1 MRTFA
6 CGLAALFLLAGCST
20 PYHPPQFLEP
30 GASFPGL
37 INFVAEADKKSG
49 KKEAD
54 VLLVH
59 GMCTHDGTWATDTV
73 AILAAQ
79 LAANVNPSTSRSGG
93 GDILIIPATIDTP
106 QGKLLTK
113 SLIWSP
119 LTTPIKQQ
127 LCYDQTEKSPICIG
141 APAFPGK
148 RASLNAKAKDG
159 LLDDCLPDALIYQG
173 QARGEIMRRMREAI
187 ITATE
192 GADPKTPLIVISE
205 SLGSKILF
213 DTLLEMLLDTRDQ
226 RAAQTARRDLG
237 RMAYLI
243 MAANQIPLLQ
253 TAEQIPASGEQRTM
267 QAPPPDSLQ
276 VLLQERSK
284 IPKDR
289 RGPAIDAL
297 TLIAF
302 TDPNDLLS
310 YTLPPERYPGAIVHN
325 VLVSNDRT
333 VLGLFENPAKAH
345 LDYLSNPDVGS
356 LISCGVPRSQW
367 CK

>member
-6 CGLAALFLLAGCST
+6 CGLAALLWLSGCST
-20 PYHPPQFLEP
+20 PYHPPQFME
-30 GASFPGL
+30 ADARFPGL
-37 INFVAEADKKSG
+37 IDFVGRASDKQ
-49 KKEAD
+49 AD
-54 VLLVH
+54 VLMVH
-59 GMCTHDGTWATDTV
+59 GMCTHDASWATDTV
-73 AILAAQ
+73 ATLAAQ

-93 GDILIIPATIDTP
+93 TGILVIPATIDTP

-127 LCYDQTEKSPICIG
+127 LCYDQSDKSAICTG
-141 APAFPGK
+141 TPPFPAT
-148 RASLNAKAKDG
+148 RASINAQVKDK

-173 QARGEIMRRMREAI
+173 QARLEMQKRMREAI
-187 ITATE
+187 LNATAD
-192 GADPKTPLIVISE
+192 AKPDAPLVVISE

-213 DTLLEMLLDTRDQ
+213 DTLLAMLDEGNTE
-226 RAAQTARRDLG
+226 AARVAQRDLQ

-253 TAEQIPASGEQRTM
+253 TAEQQLPAQAGMAM
-267 QAPPPDSLQ
+267 QAVPPDSLQ
-276 VLLQERSK
+276 RLLQWRQGRSK
-284 IPKDR
+284 DGR
-289 RGPAIDAL
+289 SAAIGAL

-310 YTLPPERYPGAIVHN
+310 YILPPERYRQHGAIVHN
-325 VLVSNDRT
+325 VLVSNART
-333 VLGLFENPAKAH
+333 YFGWFENPLPAH
-345 LDYLSNPDVGS
+345 LGYLANPDVGS

>member
-6 CGLAALFLLAGCST
+6 CGLAALLLLAGCST
-20 PYHPPQFLEP
+20 PYRPPQFLEP

-37 INFVAEADKKSG
+37 INFVAEAEKKSG
-49 KKEAD
+49 KQEAD

-59 GMCTHDGTWATDTV
+59 GMCTHDSTWATKTV
-73 AILAAQ
+73 NTLAAQ
-79 LAANVNPSTSRSGG
+79 LAANVLPSTSRSGG
-93 GDILIIPATIDTP
+93 SGIITVPATIDTP
-106 QGKLLTK
+106 RGKLLVK

-127 LCYDQTEKSPICIG
+127 LCYDQTDKSPICTG
-141 APAFPGK
+141 AQAFPGK

-173 QARGEIMRRMREAI
+173 KGGEEMQQRMREAI
-187 ITATE
+187 MGATE
-192 GADPKTPLIVISE
+192 NADPRTPLIVISE

-213 DTLLEMLLDTRDQ
+213 DTLLAMIKDKDQ
-226 RAAQTARRDLG
+226 RAAQAARRDLE

-253 TAEQIPASGEQRTM
+253 TAEQIPAPGERLTM

-276 VLLQERSK
+276 VLLLEREKMS
-284 IPKDR
+284 KDR

-333 VLGLFENPAKAH
+333 YFGLFENPAKAH

-356 LISCGVPRSQW
+356 LISCGVSRSQW

>member
-1 MRTFA
+1 MRTYA
-6 CGLAALFLLAGCST
+6 CGLAALVLLAGCST
-20 PYHPPQFLEP
+20 PYRPPQFLEP

-37 INFVAEADKKSG
+37 IDFVAEADKKSG
-49 KKEAD
+49 KQEAD

-59 GMCTHDGTWATDTV
+59 GMCTHDATWATETV
-73 AILAAQ
+73 NTLAAQ
-79 LAANVNPSTSRSGG
+79 LAANVLPSASRSGG
-93 GDILIIPATIDTP
+93 SGIITIPDIIHTP
-106 QGKLLTK
+106 RGKLLVK

-127 LCYDQTEKSPICIG
+127 LCYDQTDKSPICLG
-141 APAFPGK
+141 MPAFPGK

-173 QARGEIMRRMREAI
+173 DARFEIQRRMREAI
-187 ITATE
+187 MNATE
-192 GADPKTPLIVISE
+192 NADPNTPLIVISE

-213 DTLLEMLLDTRDQ
+213 DTLAGMIEDKDQ
-226 RAAQTARRDLG
+226 RAAQAARRDLE

-253 TAEQIPASGEQRTM
+253 TAQQIPAPGDRQTM

-276 VLLQERSK
+276 LLLKKREDFS
-284 IPKDR
+284 KDR

-333 VLGLFENPAKAH
+333 YLGLFENPVKAH

-356 LISCGVPRSQW
+356 LISCGQPRSAL

>member
-6 CGLAALFLLAGCST
+6 RGLAALSLLAGCST

-37 INFVAEADKKSG
+37 IHFVAEADKKSG
-49 KKEAD
+49 KQEAD

-59 GMCTHDGTWATDTV
+59 GMCTHTRKWATDTV

-79 LAANVNPSTSRSGG
+79 LSANMSEAATRSGSG
-93 GDILIIPATIDTP
+93 GITIVPATIRTAKGD
-106 QGKLLTK
+106 LLVK

-127 LCYDQTEKSPICIG
+127 LCYDQTDKSPICTG

-148 RASLNAKAKDG
+148 RATLNARGKDI

-173 QARGEIMRRMREAI
+173 DARDEIRRRMREAI
-187 ITATE
+187 LSATE
-192 GADPKTPLIVISE
+192 GADARTPLIVIAE

-213 DTLLEMLLDTRDQ
+213 DTLVSMLEDKDQ
-226 RAAQTARRDLG
+226 RTVQTARRDLE

-253 TAEQIPASGEQRTM
+253 TAQQLPGPGERLTV
-267 QAPPPDSLQ
+267 QAAPPDSLQ
-276 VLLQERSK
+276 LLLQKREDLSR
-284 IPKDR
+284 DR

-333 VLGLFENPAKAH
+333 YFGLFENPAKAH

-356 LISCGVPRSQW
+356 LISCGLPRSGL